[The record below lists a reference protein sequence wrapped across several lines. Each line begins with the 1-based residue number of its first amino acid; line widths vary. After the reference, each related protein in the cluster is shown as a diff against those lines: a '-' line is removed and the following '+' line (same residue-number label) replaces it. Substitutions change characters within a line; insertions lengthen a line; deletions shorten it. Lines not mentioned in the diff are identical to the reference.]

1 MTKKRVKVMAD
12 WIVGVD
18 VGGTFTDFSARDLRS
33 GTTHIHKR
41 PSTPDDPSR
50 AILEGLKEL
59 QEKTGISGDDI
70 ARFAHGTT
78 VATNALLQRKGAAI
92 RLITTKGFRDLVE
105 IGRQVRPLIY
115 DLQEDAPA
123 PLVSRANRLEVTER
137 IGSRGEII
145 TELTD
150 AEIARLIAELKA
162 APHVESIAVCL
173 LFSFLNPVHEQRI
186 AEAIRSELPDLCVSI
201 SSEVQ
206 PEFREFERFSTTL
219 INAFLQPEV
228 GRYMERLK
236 RAIGQAAPNAK
247 FGIFQS
253 SGGLMSVDKALEF
266 PVRTALSGPAA
277 GAVGAAAAGGK
288 SSIGDIITLDIGG
301 TSTDVC
307 LIRDGQT
314 EVAHVRDIAGFRI
327 RLPMVDIHTV
337 GAGGGSIAH
346 IGPDGLMKVGPE
358 SAGAVPGPACY
369 CKGGTKPTVSDANV
383 VLGRLPA
390 SLAGGGMIIDRDK
403 AFEAIKTIADPLGI
417 PIIKAALG
425 ICGIVSSN
433 MTRAIRAVST
443 QKGHDPRDFA
453 LMPFGGAGGLHAAD
467 VAKSLG
473 IRRIIVPATP
483 GILCAEGLIEAD
495 LQENFVFTCRALL
508 NGSLGSIESVVA
520 QLDEQARN
528 WIAEEADSAEDAYQL
543 LTLDMRYVGQNYE
556 LPVTIGQA
564 GEKPQLPDTDT
575 LKEAF
580 FEAHQRSY
588 GHVDRD
594 APIEIMNIRMK
605 AVVRLS
611 QAAPV
616 SKMPDGSSEASEYHD
631 VWFDEHAPVSTPIY
645 PRSALQVGV
654 TIPGPAIITQF
665 DSTTVVPPWA
675 KLTVDPALSLI
686 LEIDDA
692 Q

>member
-1 MTKKRVKVMAD
+1 MAD

-18 VGGTFTDFSARDLRS
+18 VGGTFTDFSARNLRT
-33 GTTHIHKR
+33 GAAHIHKR

-50 AILEGLKEL
+50 AILEGLREL
-59 QEKTGISGDDI
+59 QQKTGIPGEDI
-70 ARFAHGTT
+70 VRFAHGTT
-78 VATNALLQRKGAAI
+78 VATNALLQRRGAAI

-123 PLVSRANRLEVTER
+123 PLVSRSNRLEVNER
-137 IGSRGEII
+137 IGSRGEIVVD
-145 TELTD
+145 LTD
-150 AEIARLIAELKA
+150 AEIARLIAELKE
-162 APHVESIAVCL
+162 APKVESIAVCL
-173 LFSFLNPVHEQRI
+173 LFSFLNPIHEQRI
-186 AEAIRSELPDLCVSI
+186 AAAIRAELPDVYVSI

-236 RAIGQAAPNAK
+236 GAISEVAPNAK

-288 SSIGDIITLDIGG
+288 SSLGDIITLDIGG

-307 LIRDGQT
+307 LIRDGET
-314 EVAHVRDIAGFRI
+314 EIAHVRDIAGFRI

-390 SLAGGGMIIDRDK
+390 SLAGGGLMIDREK
-403 AFEAIKTIADPLGI
+403 AVAAIKTIAEPLGI
-417 PIIKAALG
+417 PVIKAALG

-473 IRRIIVPATP
+473 IRRIIVPAAP

-495 LQENFVFTCRALL
+495 LQENFVFTCRTSLD
-508 NGSLGSIESVVA
+508 GSLTPIEAAVA
-520 QLDEQARN
+520 QLDEQAKG
-528 WIAEEADSAEDAYQL
+528 WIAIEAEGAEGAYRQ

-556 LPVTIGQA
+556 LPVTLGQP
-564 GEKPQLPDTDT
+564 GETPRLPDVDA

-594 APIEIMNIRMK
+594 APIEIMNVRMK
-605 AVVRLS
+605 AVARLS
-611 QAAPV
+611 QITPV
-616 SKMPDGSSEASEYHD
+616 AEEPVGPAKASEHHD

-645 PRSALQVGV
+645 PRNTLEAGVRLQ
-654 TIPGPAIITQF
+654 GPAIITQF
-665 DSTTVVPPWA
+665 DTTTVVPPWA
-675 KLTVDPALSLI
+675 TLTVDTALSLI

>member
-1 MTKKRVKVMAD
+1 MAD
-12 WIVGVD
+12 WVIGVD
-18 VGGTFTDFSARDLRS
+18 VGGTFTDFSARDLKT
-33 GTTHIHKR
+33 GAAHIHKR

-59 QEKTGISGDDI
+59 QQKTGIPGEDI
-70 ARFAHGTT
+70 VRFAHGTT
-78 VATNALLQRKGAAI
+78 VATNALLQRRGAAI

-123 PLVSRANRLEVTER
+123 PLVMRSNRLEVTER
-137 IGSRGEII
+137 IGSRGEIVVD
-145 TELTD
+145 LTD
-150 AEIARLIAELKA
+150 KEIARLIAELKA
-162 APHVESIAVCL
+162 APQVESIAVCL
-173 LFSFLNPVHEQRI
+173 LFSFLNPIHEQRI
-186 AEAIRSELPDLCVSI
+186 AAAVRAALPDVYVSI

-236 RAIGQAAPNAK
+236 GAISEVAPNAK

-253 SGGLMSVDKALEF
+253 SGGLMSVDRALEF

-288 SSIGDIITLDIGG
+288 SSIGNIITLDIGG

-307 LIRDGQT
+307 LIRDGET
-314 EVAHVRDIAGFRI
+314 EIAHVRDIAGFRI

-390 SLAGGGMIIDRDK
+390 SLAGGLMIDREK
-403 AFEAIKTIADPLGI
+403 AVAAINTIAEPLGI
-417 PIIKAALG
+417 PVIKAALG

-453 LMPFGGAGGLHAAD
+453 LMPFGGAGGLHATD

-473 IRRIIVPATP
+473 IKRIIVPATP

-495 LQENFVFTCRALL
+495 LQENFVFTCRTPLD
-508 NGSLGSIESVVA
+508 GSLAPIEKAVE
-520 QLDEQARN
+520 QLDEQAKT
-528 WIAEEADSAEDAYQL
+528 WLAIEARGTEGAYRL

-556 LPVTIGQA
+556 LPVTLGQP
-564 GEKPQLPDTDT
+564 GDEPQLPDIEV

-580 FEAHQRSY
+580 FEVHQRSY
-588 GHVDRD
+588 GHVDRE
-594 APIEIMNIRMK
+594 APIEIMNVRMK
-605 AVVRLS
+605 AVARLS
-611 QAAPV
+611 QITPLSEKPV
-616 SKMPDGSSEASEYHD
+616 GPAKASEYRD

-645 PRSALQVGV
+645 PRSTLEAGVRLQ
-654 TIPGPAIITQF
+654 GPAIITQF
-665 DSTTVVPPWA
+665 DTTTVVPPWA
-675 KLTVDPALSLI
+675 TLTVDPALSLI